1 MVDDNVLVKK
11 LDRTSMS
18 NSLECR
24 SPFLSHKIV
33 EFAASLKSDWK
44 MNGFKKKDFL
54 KKSQHNILPKRILN
68 ANKKGFNS
76 PIAIWFNNSLNKIAK
91 DIYID
96 SSITDLIKKKSIENL
111 WNEHEK
117 KKD

>member
-1 MVDDNVLVKK
+1 
-11 LDRTSMS
+11 MS

-54 KKSQHNILPKRILN
+54 KNLNITFFQKILN

-91 DIYID
+91 DVTLD
-96 SSITDLIKKKSIENL
+96 SSITDLIKKKNL
-111 WNEHEK
+111 LRIYGMNMR